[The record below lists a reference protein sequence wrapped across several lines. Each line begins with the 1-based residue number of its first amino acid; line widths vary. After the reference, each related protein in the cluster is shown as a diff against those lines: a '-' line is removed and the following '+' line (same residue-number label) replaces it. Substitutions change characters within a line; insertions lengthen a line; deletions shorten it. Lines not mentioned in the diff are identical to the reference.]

1 MLKVNLTHAKDGA
14 EAQIADTPLGHTLLT
29 TTPEKVHSYFKS
41 SLRVGA
47 GTTTVVQPTSGE
59 AIALTD
65 LLISAEKAA
74 GNLDVRFTDGTNF
87 VRIFA
92 VALTDAPAAFG
103 VPFTGKW
110 MGWRDARI
118 DMITDAAFNAVVA
131 VGYTKI
137 PSEHTLSYAEWDA
150 AR

>member
-1 MLKVNLTHAKDGA
+1 MIKTEIIGGGSTKSALVS
-14 EAQIADTPLGHTLLT
+14 DTPFGHILLT
-29 TTPEKVHSYFKS
+29 TTPEKQYAHFKS

-87 VRIFA
+87 TRIFA
-92 VALTDAPAAFG
+92 VPLTDAPASFG
-103 VPFTGKW
+103 VSFAGKW
-110 MGWRDARI
+110 MGWQDARI

-131 VGYTKI
+131 VGYIKV

>member
-1 MLKVNLTHAKDGA
+1 MIKAEIIGGGSGKAASIVETPWGSVLETISPDKVY
-14 EAQIADTPLGHTLLT
+14 
-29 TTPEKVHSYFKS
+29 SCFKS
-41 SLRVGA
+41 SLRIAA
-47 GTTTVVQPTSGE
+47 GTTTVVQPKSGE

-74 GNLDVRFTDGTNF
+74 GNLDIRFTDGTNV

-92 VALTDAPAAFG
+92 IALTDAPASFG
-103 VPFTGKW
+103 VPLNGRW

-137 PSEHTLSYAEWDA
+137 PSQYTLSYAEWNA
-150 AR
+150 LR